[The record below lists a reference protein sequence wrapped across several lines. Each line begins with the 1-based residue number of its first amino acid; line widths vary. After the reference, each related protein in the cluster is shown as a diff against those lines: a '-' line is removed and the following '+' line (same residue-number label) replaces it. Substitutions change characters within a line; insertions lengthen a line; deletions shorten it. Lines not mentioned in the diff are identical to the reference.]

1 MISNSVRINLTVEPS
16 NRSISLS
23 RIQLK
28 GPIRSGKELT
38 TLYNI
43 HAELKLLEKT
53 HYHALISILNIC

>member
-23 RIQLK
+23 QIQLK
-28 GPIRSGKELT
+28 GPIRSGKEL